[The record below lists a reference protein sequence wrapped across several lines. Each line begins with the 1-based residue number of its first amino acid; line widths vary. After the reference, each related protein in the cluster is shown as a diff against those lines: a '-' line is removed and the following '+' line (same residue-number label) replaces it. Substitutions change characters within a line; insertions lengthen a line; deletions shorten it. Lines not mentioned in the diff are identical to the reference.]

1 VLQLQFWKKN
11 DPTVGY
17 REDVILSNQTSML
30 FCPPLSNS
38 SKHLSRRH
46 GNGQVRARTFHLWP
60 YTWVTAGVRVLNG
73 RMPGDLSNT
82 VQFRTL
88 EDSKSRPV
96 KLLLLFLSLFVLL
109 DLLMNY

>member
-1 VLQLQFWKKN
+1 
-11 DPTVGY
+11 
-17 REDVILSNQTSML
+17 ML
-30 FCPPLSNS
+30 FCPSLSNS

-88 EDSKSRPV
+88 EDSESR
-96 KLLLLFLSLFVLL
+96 FRQTAIFVHQLICRVAHAL
-109 DLLMNY
+109 QQLIEDDN